1 MRWRVSNLDWKVNC
15 IPGLYQIADVGTKPL
30 QGQRLEVLKGL
41 MNMGAPE
48 QEDIRDTGNVQE
60 IPETLDTVKVM
71 EKINELK
78 MALLIG
84 MVASHVQA
92 VKGEKTEE

>member
-1 MRWRVSNLDWKVNC
+1 
-15 IPGLYQIADVGTKPL
+15 
-30 QGQRLEVLKGL
+30 
-41 MNMGAPE
+41 MGAPE